1 MRCGALDGNQFS
13 ECGKIQSSKCQ
24 PTLMHIALSHLPES
38 IEAPES
44 HSLQKLTWEQPV
56 NIVMSLVYEHTHM
69 CHVTCTCV
77 MLHVLGRELVVV
89 RGRGEGGAELWLSVC
104 PLWWGGVVTGVI
116 RWHWPPAPSQ
126 YYTHPLRSFLS
137 SIVTADGL
145 TWSNE

>member
-1 MRCGALDGNQFS
+1 MCMCGAVDGMGINFLNVAKFNLPNVSQHW
-13 ECGKIQSSKCQ
+13 CILHYLTCQ
-24 PTLMHIALSHLPES
+24 RVLKPQNPTVCRSWHENNLWTLLWALGMNTL
-38 IEAPES
+38 
-44 HSLQKLTWEQPV
+44 
-56 NIVMSLVYEHTHM
+56 
-69 CHVTCTCV
+69 TCV

-126 YYTHPLRSFLS
+126 YYTHPLHSFLS

>member
-1 MRCGALDGNQFS
+1 MHVIVRCGGWDGNQFS

-56 NIVMSLVYEHTHM
+56 NIVMSLVYEPTHM
-69 CHVTCTCV
+69 CHVTCTWERV
-77 MLHVLGRELVVV
+77 GGGAWARW
-89 RGRGEGGAELWLSVC
+89 GRGGTVALCLPPVER
-104 PLWWGGVVTGVI
+104 GVVTGVV

-126 YYTHPLRSFLS
+126 YYTHPLHSFLS

>member
-1 MRCGALDGNQFS
+1 MCMWLCCAVDGMGINFLNVAKFNLPNVSQHWCILHYLTCQRVLKPQNPTVCRSWHENNLWTLLWALGMN
-13 ECGKIQSSKCQ
+13 
-24 PTLMHIALSHLPES
+24 TL
-38 IEAPES
+38 
-44 HSLQKLTWEQPV
+44 
-56 NIVMSLVYEHTHM
+56 
-69 CHVTCTCV
+69 TCV

-126 YYTHPLRSFLS
+126 YYTQPLHSFLS